1 MSYRLRY
8 QQHNLELLP
17 GQFLIGRSTE
27 CQLSLDDPLVSR
39 KHAMLTITGEGVS
52 VEDMGS
58 RNGVLVDGVKIE
70 GRRLLRDGARI
81 TVGGQDMFLIETQR
95 DRAATM
101 SALPAALVTF
111 VGGPTPEIPS
121 LEHPIA
127 NPAHTPPQGTP
138 IAPPGGDDASK
149 KTDTFKLLG
158 GVAEKA
164 MAMGR
169 AEEAERLLQALL
181 FQVRDALRAQRAVD
195 AMTLEQA
202 GRFSARLA
210 GATGK
215 GSWFDYVIEL
225 YALEGKMMPA
235 PVIDELFNAVRKVSG
250 VSVANLRDYTNA
262 RQEQAADLNPNE
274 RFLLQRI
281 EGLVRLAALK

>member
-8 QQHNLELLP
+8 LHHNLELAP

-39 KHAMLTITGEGVS
+39 KHAMITINSEGVF

-58 RNGVLVDGVKIE
+58 RNGVLVDGTKIE
-70 GRRLLRDGARI
+70 GRKRIFDGTKI
-81 TVGGQDMFLIETQR
+81 TIGSQDMILLEGQR
-95 DRAATM
+95 ERAATM

-111 VGGPTPEIPS
+111 VGD
-121 LEHPIA
+121 
-127 NPAHTPPQGTP
+127 PQPHDRG
-138 IAPPGGDDASK
+138 APPVVIEDESSK
-149 KTDTFKLLG
+149 KNDTFKLLG

-169 AEEAERLLQALL
+169 AEDAERLLQSLMQ
-181 FQVRDALRAQRAVD
+181 QVLDAARQQRPID

-202 GRFSARLA
+202 GRFGAKLA
-210 GATGK
+210 STTGK

-225 YALEGKMMPA
+225 YTHEHRVMPA
-235 PVIDELFNAVRKVSG
+235 AVLDEMHLAVRKATSLNVP
-250 VSVANLRDYTNA
+250 ALREYIA
-262 RQEQAADLNPNE
+262 MLQETTTRLGPNE
-274 RFLLQRI
+274 RFLLQRL
-281 EGLVRLAALK
+281 EGLQRLAALK

>member
-8 QQHNLELLP
+8 LHHNLELAP

-39 KHAMLTITGEGVS
+39 KHALLTITAEGVF

-58 RNGVLVDGVKIE
+58 RNGVLVDGAKIE
-70 GRRLLRDGARI
+70 GRRKIVDGSRI
-81 TVGGQDMFLIETQR
+81 TIGSQEMVLLEGQRE
-95 DRAATM
+95 RASTM

-111 VGGPTPEIPS
+111 VGGDAALIPPPAPAQPLPE
-121 LEHPIA
+121 EE
-127 NPAHTPPQGTP
+127 
-138 IAPPGGDDASK
+138 ASK
-149 KTDTFKLLG
+149 KNDTFKLLG

-169 AEEAERLLQALL
+169 AEDAERLLQALMQ
-181 FQVRDALRAQRAVD
+181 QVMEGARAQRIIDPLTV
-195 AMTLEQA
+195 EQA
-202 GRFSARLA
+202 GRFGAKLA
-210 GATGK
+210 TATGK

-225 YALEGKMMPA
+225 YTHENRTMPA
-235 PVIDELFNAVRKVSG
+235 AVVDELHQAVRKVP
-250 VSVANLRDYTNA
+250 SVNLTALREYLANLQENTA
-262 RQEQAADLNPNE
+262 RLGPSE

-281 EGLVRLAALK
+281 EGLMRLASLK